1 MEVKCRNKVFDVFD
15 KEECPVL
22 NLHYRE
28 DWRNAKKG
36 DWILTS
42 DDKVLQVLN
51 RRKTNKK
58 SHKKPIIYIRTGYG
72 EVPTYKSSIY
82 AREYKDW
89 HWENGHRYEL
99 VKDIKP
105 TLKQS
110 MFIDKLIEL
119 GDIDAKGMWSYES
132 IVTSYQSI
140 YRDNNPTTS
149 LQRGLHIL
157 KKKKV
162 KEHMSKLMKDKF
174 EDIGVTDEYVAVK
187 YKTFIE
193 DDDISASVR
202 LNALNKVSELKGHT
216 DKETQQIEAKS
227 IFALSDNDKKMLKAA
242 SIKISDKQIETYLE
256 NGELNGIIKNK
267 GTEHSDD
274 NSKARYRK
282 KNSRNRK
289 RKVQSREAS

>member
-1 MEVKCRNKVFDVFD
+1 
-15 KEECPVL
+15 
-22 NLHYRE
+22 
-28 DWRNAKKG
+28 
-36 DWILTS
+36 
-42 DDKVLQVLN
+42 
-51 RRKTNKK
+51 
-58 SHKKPIIYIRTGYG
+58 
-72 EVPTYKSSIY
+72 
-82 AREYKDW
+82 
-89 HWENGHRYEL
+89 
-99 VKDIKP
+99 
-105 TLKQS
+105 
-110 MFIDKLIEL
+110 
-119 GDIDAKGMWSYES
+119 
-132 IVTSYQSI
+132 
-140 YRDNNPTTS
+140 
-149 LQRGLHIL
+149 
-157 KKKKV
+157 
-162 KEHMSKLMKDKF
+162 MSKLMKDKF